1 MMTMT
6 MMMMMM
12 MVMMT
17 IMMMISANI
26 RVMTRTKMIVRVKTM
41 GNQVEEEGM
50 VEGAMAEDVAKVA
63 RVEGGNN
70 LKNQRRMR
78 PMTMM
83 MVMMMMMG
91 TKTVLHGQCSRTSH
105 QSQRKENRKCY
116 VAPVV
121 VGSQIFLT
129 VCIFWNLYSKRF
141 LVLY

>member
-1 MMTMT
+1 MMTTT

-12 MVMMT
+12 
-17 IMMMISANI
+17 ISVNI
-26 RVMTRTKMIVRVKTM
+26 RVMTRTKMIVRVKMM
-41 GNQVEEEGM
+41 GNQVKEEGM

-70 LKNQRRMR
+70 LKNQRRMGA
-78 PMTMM
+78 MTMM

-91 TKTVLHGQCSRTSH
+91 TKMVLHGQYGRTSH
-105 QSQRKENRKCY
+105 QSQQKENRKCY

-121 VGSQIFLT
+121 VGSQMFLT

-141 LVLY
+141 SVLY

>member
-1 MMTMT
+1 MMMT

-12 MVMMT
+12 AMTMM
-17 IMMMISANI
+17 MMMISMNI
-26 RVMTRTKMIVRVKTM
+26 QVMTRTKMIVRVKMM

-78 PMTMM
+78 PMMMM

-91 TKTVLHGQCSRTSH
+91 TKTVLHGQRGQTSH

-116 VAPVV
+116 IAPVV
-121 VGSQIFLT
+121 VGSQMFLT

-141 LVLY
+141 SVLY